1 MASHE
6 SARALRRILQ
16 GVMVGGAAAVLA
28 AALWLPGVT
37 GGFEAKTWDLRAR
50 LLKRPGAATS
60 QVATILLDQE
70 SLNWGKVQNRWSWPW
85 PREVYAAV
93 ASFCKRGGAKALVF
107 DLILTEPSPIDPS
120 DDAAFGEGVADN
132 GRVVGVMNLAFE
144 QGDATSWP
152 AEVPTPKLA
161 VSGPIPKALDFPRT
175 QFPIPELWRNAF
187 TLANTNLPADA
198 VDGVY
203 RSEPLF
209 STFAGK
215 SVPSEALAA
224 WLAGVGHSPDI
235 SIAPGTLTI
244 GGTKVPIDAAG
255 RSLLRYRGPSQTHSA
270 RGAAAVLESEILIRN
285 GQPPK
290 FDPAVFKDKYVFFG
304 VTAPGLYDLK
314 PTPMSG
320 SYPGVEIHATMLD
333 NLLSGDFM
341 RPVPLVPT
349 LVLLLLLCLGA
360 GIAISSVQRPGL
372 SAIMYV
378 LFIPLA
384 PALCIGAYAL
394 GYWLQMMAL
403 ELGVVFSLV
412 GSSLASYATEGKQKR
427 YIKGAFSQYL
437 SPTVIE
443 DLIAHPERLT
453 LGGERRE
460 LTIFFSDV
468 QGFTTISEALSP
480 EDLTAL
486 LNEYLT
492 AMVDIIQEEGGTIDK
507 FEGDAIIAFWNA
519 PLSQT
524 DHAVRGVRAALRC
537 QAKLAEM
544 RPAIHARIGKDML
557 MRVGMN
563 TGPAVVGNM
572 GSKTR
577 FDYTMLGDQVNLSA
591 RLEGIN
597 KQFGTY
603 FMVSAAT
610 VEKIAGAFPVRELS
624 RVAVVGRKEPVTVYE
639 PMFPE
644 EFAARRPTLEVFDRG
659 LKEFYAGRFAE
670 AERVFEGIASMDP
683 PAASYETK
691 CRQLAAG
698 PLEAGWN
705 GVWVMTEK

>member
-6 SARALRRILQ
+6 SARALRRVIQ
-16 GVMVGGAAAVLA
+16 GAVVGAAAAVLA
-28 AALWLPGVT
+28 AALWLLGAT

-50 LLKRPGAATS
+50 LLARPGAATG
-60 QVATILLDQE
+60 QVATILLDQQ
-70 SLNWGKVQNRWSWPW
+70 SLNWGKSENGWPWPW

-107 DLILTEPSPIDPS
+107 DLILTEPSAFGVS
-120 DDAAFGEGVADN
+120 DDQAFGQGVAEN
-132 GRVVGVMNLAFE
+132 GRVVGVMNLAKQ
-144 QGDATSWP
+144 QGAATAWP
-152 AEVPTPKLA
+152 GDVPLPQLT
-161 VSGPIPKALDFPRT
+161 VTGQIPKALDFPRA
-175 QFPIPELWRNAF
+175 QFPIPEISRNARVI
-187 TLANTNLPADA
+187 ANTNLPPDP

-215 SVPSEALAA
+215 PVPSESLGA
-224 WLAGVGHSPDI
+224 WLAGAGQSPAL
-235 SIAPGTLTI
+235 SIAPGSLTI
-244 GGTKVPIDAAG
+244 GGKQVPIDAAG
-255 RSLLRYRGPSQTHSA
+255 RALLRYRGPTRTHFAKSA
-270 RGAAAVLESEILIRN
+270 ASVVQSELLIRD
-285 GQPPK
+285 GQAPTV
-290 FDPAVFKDKYVFFG
+290 DPALFKDKYVFFG

-320 SYPGVEIHATMLD
+320 AYPGVEVFATMLD

-341 RPVPLVPT
+341 RSVSLVPT
-349 LVLLLLLCLGA
+349 LALLLLLCLGA
-360 GIAISSVQRPGL
+360 GIAISSVKRAGV
-372 SAIMYV
+372 SAVMYV
-378 LFIPLA
+378 VFIPLV
-384 PALCIGAYAL
+384 PALSIGAYAL
-394 GYWLQMMAL
+394 GYWLQMVVL

-412 GSSLASYATEGKQKR
+412 GSSLVSYATEGRQKR

-443 DLIAHPERLT
+443 ELIAHPERLT

-519 PLSQT
+519 PLSQD

-544 RPAIHARIGKDML
+544 RPGIRARIGKDMF

-563 TGPAVVGNM
+563 TGQAVVGNM

-603 FMVSAAT
+603 FMISGAT
-610 VEKIAGAFPVRELS
+610 VEKIGGAFPVRELS
-624 RVAVVGRKEPVTVYE
+624 RVAVVGRREPVTVFE
-639 PMFPE
+639 PMLPE
-644 EFAARRPTLEVFDRG
+644 QYAARKPTLETFDRG
-659 LKEFYAGRFAE
+659 LKEFYAGRFTD
-670 AERVFEGIASMDP
+670 AERIFEGIASADP
-683 PAASYETK
+683 PAAHYAKK
-691 CRQLAAG
+691 CRALAAG
-698 PLEAGWN
+698 PRETDWN